1 MAPIVAESLSSEVIV
16 LRPEEGTSIRVHQT
30 VDALVEA
37 LPEYT
42 SSRASFNLSSSLEA
56 TMRVQEI
63 VDRATKDPQFADQL
77 HAKALAAAGT
87 VRGGNRAQ
95 GDAWE

>member
-1 MAPIVAESLSSEVIV
+1 
-16 LRPEEGTSIRVHQT
+16 
-30 VDALVEA
+30 
-37 LPEYT
+37 
-42 SSRASFNLSSSLEA
+42 
-56 TMRVQEI
+56 MRVQEI

-95 GDAWE
+95 GDAWEALLREFAETPEELGRLLGPDKTPLAGSWWTTATTTTVTTSTCTVTVTSVGTTIL